1 MFREGFLFVLSIWDE
16 LEVATEALR
25 TRKYVTNQALG
36 NVKRLHFYAFFWL
49 LITDPNAS
57 SSEIPQR
64 KDKTKSVGWQVAPQ
78 NVSHIFVDLD
88 DYPP

>member
-1 MFREGFLFVLSIWDE
+1 LSIWDE

-64 KDKTKSVGWQVAPQ
+64 KKDKTKSVGWQVAPQ